1 MNPLHPDP
9 RPFQDPVRLDVS
21 APVRCASVRTL
32 NLNGCYDGTDVS
44 ALAGCASLY
53 VSRPVPV
60 FNYVFWIMS
69 IIMTFNFQVS
79 TFNMQLSSFN
89 MQLSSEFSTLRVRLV
104 TSVLLLYFECLT
116 PTVIQSCVINL
127 KVEVH
132 FEVWNFEVWSWKFWT
147 TKYFELWTFEV
158 NFELTLKHELWRLRC
173 SLNWNVW
180 KWTNSFNLIFYRCKA
195 RVTIKFVR
203 SLLYGPSIVS
213 GVCWLA
219 SLLTSES
226 VWLAGLFD

>member
-1 MNPLHPDP
+1 ME
-9 RPFQDPVRLDVS
+9 
-21 APVRCASVRTL
+21 L
-32 NLNGCYDGTDVS
+32 NESTP
-44 ALAGCASLY
+44 
-53 VSRPVPV
+53 SRPSTFSGSSATWCIGAGEVCERPNAEPQRLLRWDGRLRAGGLCKLV
-60 FNYVFWIMS
+60 CIATGSGFQLCVLNYV
-69 IIMTFNFQVS
+69 NYYDFQVS

-147 TKYFELWTFEV
+147 TKYFELWTFE
-158 NFELTLKHELWRLRC
+158 LTLKHELWRLRC

-203 SLLYGPSIVS
+203 SLLYGPSMVS